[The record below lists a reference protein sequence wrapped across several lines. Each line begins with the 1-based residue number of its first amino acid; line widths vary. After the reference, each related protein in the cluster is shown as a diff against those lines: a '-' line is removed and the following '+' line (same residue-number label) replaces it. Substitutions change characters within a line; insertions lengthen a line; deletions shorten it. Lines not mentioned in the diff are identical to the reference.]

1 MTIVVEIPGGKSSQI
16 EHVVL
21 DVNGTL
27 TDRGR
32 LLEGVE
38 ERIGRLHESCTVHL
52 LTADTFGTLDE
63 LTRNLGALGQRV
75 SRGPEKREVLRQLGP
90 QSCAAIGNG
99 RNDVE
104 MFGEAAIAIA
114 ILGPE
119 GLSPTALS
127 AADVL
132 CPSIE
137 VALDLLLE
145 PKALSAT
152 LRP

>member
-1 MTIVVEIPGGKSSQI
+1 MTIAIEIPGEASLQI
-16 EHVVL
+16 EHLVF

-32 LLEGVE
+32 LLDGVS
-38 ERIGRLHESCTVHL
+38 ERIERLRDSCTVHL

-63 LTRNLGALGQRV
+63 LARTLGVEGQRV

-99 RNDVE
+99 RNDAE
-104 MFGEAAIAIA
+104 MFSEAQLAIA

-119 GLSPTALS
+119 GLSS
-127 AADVL
+127 AALAAADLL
-132 CPSIE
+132 CPAIE